1 MFMLVN
7 WSGLEPSTE
16 WRRMLREAG
25 VLLAGGAGAPRV
37 VHTPSGRTAPRLER
51 GTAAA
56 DPWVWLSKGPMTPAA
71 AREAIAAGAYDA
83 WSLADADAV
92 ARLLDRLRELSAPED
107 PPPDTPGIVAESPA
121 ARAMLRQVWRVART
135 HMPVL
140 LVGETGTGKEEMAAL
155 VHRWS
160 SRSGPYVPVNCAAI
174 PNELMESELFG
185 HARGAFSGAVA
196 SVDGK
201 LMAARGGSVFLD
213 EIDDTPLSTQVK
225 LLRVLEDGQVTRL
238 GETTAQRVD
247 FRIVAA
253 TNRDLQTLIAQ
264 GRFGQDLYERLAI
277 VTVHLPRLRERV
289 EDIAA
294 LARHFIGRFYARAGL
309 PATVTALSPD
319 ALDALQSHP
328 WPGNIRE
335 LRNVIYEAL
344 VYKRAGS
351 QLLLS
356 DLVGLI
362 RPASVTASGR
372 GAAAAGIVNRSALAA
387 AVGSPDF
394 QLARE
399 VAGLERAALEL
410 ALARTGGNAAQAAR
424 LLGSVGRGQ
433 ARDPGGT
440 VRAMMKRLGVDP
452 KPRPR

>member
-1 MFMLVN
+1 VSMLVQ
-7 WSGLEPSTE
+7 WSGFEPTAD
-16 WRRMLREAG
+16 WRRALREAG
-25 VLLAGGAGAPRV
+25 VVLAGGTGTPV
-37 VHTPSGRTAPRLER
+37 VIHTASGRTPPRPER
-51 GTAAA
+51 RSASA
-56 DPWVWLSKGPMTPAA
+56 DPWVWVSKGPMAPGA
-71 AREAIAAGAYDA
+71 ARDAIAAGAYDA
-83 WSLADADAV
+83 WSLADADAES
-92 ARLLDRLRELSAPED
+92 RLLARLRELTAPEE
-107 PPPDTPGIVAESPA
+107 PPPDTPGIVATSPA

-160 SRSGPYVPVNCAAI
+160 GRSGPYVPVNCAAI

-277 VTVHLPRLRERV
+277 VTVRLPRLRERV
-289 EDIAA
+289 DDIEA

-309 PATVTALSPD
+309 AATVTAVAPA
-319 ALDALQSHP
+319 ALDALRAHP

-344 VYKRAGS
+344 VYKRAGDE
-351 QLLLS
+351 LLLS

-362 RPASVTASGR
+362 RPS
-372 GAAAAGIVNRSALAA
+372 GAAPARAAGVIDRSALDA
-387 AVGSPDF
+387 AVGSPGF

-399 VAGLERAALEL
+399 VAALERAALEL
-410 ALARTGGNAAQAAR
+410 ALQRTGGNAAHAAR

-433 ARDPGGT
+433 AADPGST
-440 VRAMMKRLGVDP
+440 VRAMMRRLGVA
-452 KPRPR
+452 RG

>member
-1 MFMLVN
+1 M
-7 WSGLEPSTE
+7 
-16 WRRMLREAG
+16 
-25 VLLAGGAGAPRV
+25 
-37 VHTPSGRTAPRLER
+37 
-51 GTAAA
+51 
-56 DPWVWLSKGPMTPAA
+56 
-71 AREAIAAGAYDA
+71 
-83 WSLADADAV
+83 
-92 ARLLDRLRELSAPED
+92 
-107 PPPDTPGIVAESPA
+107 
-121 ARAMLRQVWRVART
+121 
-135 HMPVL
+135 
-140 LVGETGTGKEEMAAL
+140 
-155 VHRWS
+155 
-160 SRSGPYVPVNCAAI
+160 
-174 PNELMESELFG
+174 
-185 HARGAFSGAVA
+185 
-196 SVDGK
+196 
-201 LMAARGGSVFLD
+201 FLD

-309 PATVTALSPD
+309 PATVTAVSAG

-351 QLLLS
+351 ELLLS

-362 RPASVTASGR
+362 RPASATASGR
-372 GAAAAGIVNRSALAA
+372 GVAAGGIVNRSALEG

-440 VRAMMKRLGVDP
+440 VRAMMKRLGVNP
-452 KPRPR
+452 KPRRR

>member
-1 MFMLVN
+1 MLVQWN
-7 WSGLEPSTE
+7 GIEPTAD
-16 WRRMLREAG
+16 WRRALRDAG
-25 VLLAGGAGAPRV
+25 IVRAGGSDAPVV
-37 VHTPSGRTAPRLER
+37 VHTASGRTAPRRER
-51 GTAAA
+51 PSSATG
-56 DPWVWLSKGPMTPAA
+56 PWVWVSKGPMTPGV
-71 AREAIAAGAYDA
+71 ARDAIAAGAYDA
-83 WSLADADAV
+83 WSLGDADAE
-92 ARLLDRLRELSAPED
+92 ARLFARLRELAVPEE
-107 PPPDTPGIVAESPA
+107 PPPDTPGIVAASPA

-160 SRSGPYVPVNCAAI
+160 GRTGPYVPVNCAAI

-253 TNRDLQTLIAQ
+253 TNRDLQTLIEQ

-277 VTVHLPRLRERV
+277 VTVRLPQLRKRAD
-289 EDIAA
+289 DIEA

-309 PATVTALSPD
+309 AATVTAVSPA
-319 ALDALQSHP
+319 ALDALRAHP

-351 QLLLS
+351 ELLLS

-362 RPASVTASGR
+362 RATAST
-372 GAAAAGIVNRSALAA
+372 ASPAAGVVNRSALAA
-387 AVGSPDF
+387 AVGSAGF

-399 VAGLERAALEL
+399 VEGLERAALEL
-410 ALARTGGNAAQAAR
+410 ALQRSGGNAARAAR
-424 LLGSVGRGQ
+424 LLGSVGRGR
-433 ARDPGGT
+433 AADPGST
-440 VRAMMKRLGVDP
+440 VRAMMKRLGVS
-452 KPRPR
+452 R

>member
-1 MFMLVN
+1 MLVQ
-7 WSGLEPSTE
+7 WSGTEASAE
-16 WRRMLREAG
+16 WRRTLRQAG
-25 VLLAGGAGAPRV
+25 VVLAGGGESPRI
-37 VHTPSGRTAPRLER
+37 VHTPSGRTAPRVDR
-51 GTAAA
+51 GPGTAAA
-56 DPWVWLSKGPMTPAA
+56 WVWVSKGPMTAAA

-83 WSLADADAV
+83 WSLGEADAAT
-92 ARLLDRLRELSAPED
+92 RLLDRLRELSTPED
-107 PPPDTPGIVAESPA
+107 APPETPGIVAESPA

-160 SRSGPYVPVNCAAI
+160 ARSGPYVPVNCAAI

-277 VTVHLPRLRERV
+277 VTVQLPRLRERA
-289 EDIAA
+289 EDIAS
-294 LARHFIGRFYARAGL
+294 LARHFIARFYARAGL
-309 PATVTALSPD
+309 PATVTTVSAAALE
-319 ALDALQSHP
+319 ALRSHP

-351 QLLLS
+351 ELLLS

-362 RPASVTASGR
+362 RPAAASIGGR
-372 GAAAAGIVNRSALAA
+372 GAPAHGIVDRTALAA

-399 VAGLERAALEL
+399 VAGLERAALEI
-410 ALARTGGNAAQAAR
+410 ALQRTGGNAAQAAR

-433 ARDPGGT
+433 ASDPGGT
-440 VRAMMKRLGVDP
+440 VRAMMKRLGLG
-452 KPRPR
+452 R

>member
-1 MFMLVN
+1 MSMLVQ
-7 WSGLEPSTE
+7 WSGLEPSVE
-16 WRRMLREAG
+16 WRRTLRAAD
-25 VLLAGGAGAPRV
+25 VVLAGSADAPRV
-37 VHTPSGRTAPRLER
+37 VHTASGRTAPRGER
-51 GTAAA
+51 VSAMAG
-56 DPWVWLSKGPMTPAA
+56 PWVWISKGPMSPAA
-71 AREAIAAGAYDA
+71 AREAVAAGAYDA
-83 WSLADADAV
+83 WSLGDAGAE

-107 PPPDTPGIVAESPA
+107 PPPETPGIVADSPA

-155 VHRWS
+155 VHHWS

-253 TNRDLQTLIAQ
+253 TNRDLETLIAQ

-309 PATVTALSPD
+309 PATVAAVSAG

-344 VYKRAGS
+344 VYKRAGTE
-351 QLLLS
+351 LLLS

-362 RPASVTASGR
+362 RPASTSGSGR
-372 GAAAAGIVNRSALAA
+372 GVAAEGVLNRSALAA
-387 AVGSPDF
+387 AIGGSDF

-410 ALARTGGNAAQAAR
+410 ALARTGGNAARAAR

-440 VRAMMKRLGVDP
+440 VRAMMKRLGVDA
-452 KPRPR
+452 KPSR

>member
-1 MFMLVN
+1 MV
-7 WSGLEPSTE
+7 
-16 WRRMLREAG
+16 
-25 VLLAGGAGAPRV
+25 LAGGADRPTVVATAVGRTPPRQAGAG
-37 VHTPSGRTAPRLER
+37 PSGSAP
-51 GTAAA
+51 
-56 DPWVWLSKGPMTPAA
+56 PWVWVSQGPMTLTAA
-71 AREAIAAGAYDA
+71 GLAAAAGAYDA
-83 WSLADADAV
+83 FSLADAEAA
-92 ARLLDRLRELSAPED
+92 ARLVTRLRELLTPDEAPPE
-107 PPPDTPGIVAESPA
+107 TPGIVAESPA

-155 VHRWS
+155 LHRWS
-160 SRSGPYVPVNCAAI
+160 ARSGPYVPVNCAAI

-185 HARGAFSGAVA
+185 HAKGAFSGAVA

-201 LMAARGGSVFLD
+201 LMVARGGTVFLD

-253 TNRDLQTLIAQ
+253 TNRDLQTLIEQ

-277 VTVHLPRLRERV
+277 VTLRLPRLRDRS

-294 LARHFIGRFYARAGL
+294 LARHFIARFYARAGVTPTVSAVA
-309 PATVTALSPD
+309 PAAVA
-319 ALDALQSHP
+319 ALQAHA

-344 VYKRAGS
+344 VYKRAGNE
-351 QLLLS
+351 LLLS
-356 DLVGLI
+356 DLTGLL
-362 RPASVTASGR
+362 RATPG
-372 GAAAAGIVNRSALAA
+372 GAPGGVINRAALAS
-387 AVGSPDF
+387 AVGSPAF
-394 QLARE
+394 SLARE

-410 ALARTGGNAAQAAR
+410 ALARAGGNAAQAAR
-424 LLGSVGRGQ
+424 LLGAVGRGQ

-440 VRAMMKRLGVDP
+440 VRAMIKRLGLG
-452 KPRPR
+452 R

>member
-1 MFMLVN
+1 MLNMLVQ
-7 WSGLEPSTE
+7 WTGTEPSAE
-16 WRRMLREAG
+16 WRRTLREAG
-25 VLLAGGAGAPRV
+25 ILLAGGPESPRI
-37 VHTPSGRTAPRLER
+37 VHTPLGRTAPRADR
-51 GTAAA
+51 GSGPGG
-56 DPWVWLSKGPMTPAA
+56 PWVWVSKGPMAAAA

-83 WSLADADAV
+83 WSLSDAGAD
-92 ARLLDRLRELSAPED
+92 ARLLERLRELSVPDEV
-107 PPPDTPGIVAESPA
+107 PPDTPGIVAESPA

-253 TNRDLQTLIAQ
+253 TNRDLATLIAQ

-309 PATVTALSPD
+309 PPTVTTVSAA
-319 ALDALQSHP
+319 ALDALRSHP

-351 QLLLS
+351 ELLLS

-362 RPASVTASGR
+362 RPASAVVGGQ
-372 GAAAAGIVNRSALAA
+372 GAGGIVNRSALAA
-387 AVGSPDF
+387 AVGSAGF
-394 QLARE
+394 QLALE

-410 ALARTGGNAAQAAR
+410 ALTRTGGNAAQAAR

-452 KPRPR
+452 KARAG